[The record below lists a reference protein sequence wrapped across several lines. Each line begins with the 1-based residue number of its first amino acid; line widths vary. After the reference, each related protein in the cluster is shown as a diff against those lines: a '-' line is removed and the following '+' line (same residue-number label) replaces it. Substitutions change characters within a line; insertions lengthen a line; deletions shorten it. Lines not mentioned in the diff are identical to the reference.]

1 MWDVKYRPL
10 KFSDVLGQEGAI
22 QILKSRLKTNSALN
36 TSYIFSGG
44 HGQGKTTLSRIL
56 ARALLC
62 QNLTED
68 QEPCNECDNCKAILE
83 ENSQAFS
90 ELDAASKGTIEH
102 IRAIV
107 DNLPFAV
114 LDAAK
119 RIYLFDE
126 MHRMS
131 RDSQDVLLKPIEDK
145 RLVGIFCT
153 TEPEKIRGTI
163 RSRCEEHSIRRI
175 TPEDIFARMAMILT
189 AERVEFEDEGVRTVI
204 DYCQGH
210 VRDVMNRLEMISQM
224 GPVTLDSVRS
234 YLRLSLTKTYFE
246 ILLALDTPAQA
257 ATLIESACEQVQPG
271 DVAAGMAEAAMNSY
285 RWANNMFVDH
295 SALDKSLAEEVHKK
309 HGDAVI
315 RLALRFANLR
325 AVTRTSLVCE
335 AILVVS
341 TSVPQSVVSAPI
353 VQAPAPQP
361 VAVAPQVAPVA
372 TPAPTVATTPAP
384 APKLPQAIGNLGDD
398 PFAHTECDT
407 FGIPAEHPRG
417 SRPSKP
423 IAPPRFGSTG
433 FNSAM
438 SPAEWAALFDRTWP

>member
-10 KFSDVLGQEGAI
+10 RFSDVLGQEGAI
-22 QILKSRLKTNSALN
+22 QILKARLKSGSALN

-62 QNLTED
+62 QALTED
-68 QEPCNECDNCKAILE
+68 QEPCNECDNCISILE

-114 LDAAK
+114 LDAIK
-119 RIYLFDE
+119 RIFLFDE

-145 RLVGIFCT
+145 RMVGIFCT

-175 TPEDIFARMAMILT
+175 TPEDIFERMAFILK
-189 AERVEFEDEGVRTVI
+189 AEGVEFEDEGVLTVI

-224 GPVTLDSVRS
+224 GPVTLESVRG

-246 ILLALDTPAQA
+246 ILLKLDTPAQA
-257 ATLIESACEQVQPG
+257 AAFIESACEQVQPG
-271 DVAAGMAEAAMNSY
+271 DVAAGIAEAAMNSY

-295 SALDKSLAEEVHKK
+295 SALDKTLAEEVHKK
-309 HGDAVI
+309 YGDSVI
-315 RLALRFANLR
+315 RLASRFANLR
-325 AVTRTSLVCE
+325 SVTRTSLVCE
-335 AILVVS
+335 AILVV
-341 TSVPQSVVSAPI
+341 TAPVAQPVLSAPLM
-353 VQAPAPQP
+353 VPAAPQP
-361 VAVAPQVAPVA
+361 VAPQAASEVAPQP
-372 TPAPTVATTPAP
+372 TPAPTPTP
-384 APKLPQAIGNLGDD
+384 APKLPQTIGNLGDD
-398 PFAHTECDT
+398 PYAHTEVDT
-407 FGIPAEHPRG
+407 YGIPADHPRG
-417 SRPSKP
+417 SRPAKA
-423 IAPPRFGSTG
+423 IAPPRFDSVG
-433 FNSAM
+433 FNTTM
-438 SPAEWAALFDRTWP
+438 SPAEWTALFDRTWP